1 MARRAGVWLWRW
13 RRNPLRR
20 TSDVVEAWIL
30 LVAWVLAVAGGVLAG
45 VLTAGAMQQAA
56 DRVRADT
63 HSVPAM
69 VTQEA
74 TRGAVRPVG
83 SVLGWGTVR
92 WTDADGSA
100 HTGRTRVPVSATPG
114 DHVTVWANGQG
125 TLTPPPASAAD
136 IAFQTTLGG
145 LWAGTTTAGVVIGG
159 AKLARIR
166 LDRRRFTQWDEEWAR
181 VDTPWGWKTG

>member
-1 MARRAGVWLWRW
+1 MTRRAGVWLWRW

-45 VLTAGAMQQAA
+45 VLTAGAMQRAA
-56 DRVRADT
+56 DRVRAET
-63 HSVPAM
+63 RPVPAV

-74 TRGAVRPVG
+74 ARGGIRPV
-83 SVLGWGTVR
+83 SSSLGWGTVH

-114 DHVTVWANGQG
+114 AHVTVWTNGQG
-125 TLTPPPASAAD
+125 TLVPPPASRAD

-145 LWAGTTTAGVVIGG
+145 LWAGSTTVGVVFGG
-159 AKLARIR
+159 AKLARTR
-166 LDRRRFTQWDEEWAR
+166 LDRRRFAQWDEEWAR
-181 VDTPWGWKTG
+181 ADTPWGWKTG

>member
-1 MARRAGVWLWRW
+1 MTRRAGVRLWRW

-30 LVAWVLAVAGGVLAG
+30 LVAWVLAVACGVLAG

-56 DRVRADT
+56 ERVRAGT
-63 HSVPAM
+63 RSVPAV

-83 SVLGWGTVR
+83 GALGWGTVR
-92 WTDADGSA
+92 WTDANGSA
-100 HTGRTRVPVSATPG
+100 HTSRTRVPVSATPG
-114 DHVTVWANGQG
+114 DHVTVWTNGQG
-125 TLTPPPASAAD
+125 TLVPPPASSAD
-136 IAFQTTLGG
+136 IAFQTTLAG
-145 LWAGTTTAGVVIGG
+145 LWAGTTSAGVVIGG
-159 AKLARIR
+159 AKLARTR
-166 LDRRRFTQWDEEWAR
+166 LDRRRFAQWDDEWAR